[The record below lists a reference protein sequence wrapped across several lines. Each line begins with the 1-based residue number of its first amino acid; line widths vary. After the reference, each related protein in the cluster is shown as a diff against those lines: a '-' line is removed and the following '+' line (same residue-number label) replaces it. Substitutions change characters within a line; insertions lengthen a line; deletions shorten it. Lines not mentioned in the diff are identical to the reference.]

1 MDNKRFY
8 WIKLNTNFF
17 NQETID
23 FLLQQENGC
32 QYVVLYQMLCLSTAN
47 NNGRLETKINEV
59 IIPYDVK
66 KIVRDC
72 KYFDYDTVVVAL
84 ELYKKLG
91 LVYETEDKTLRLAN
105 YEYMIGSESANREA
119 IKKREYRARLKAK
132 DNLGDKSWTNC
143 PTEYR
148 DKSIEIRDKS
158 IDNNINSSAKAEPNT
173 DLVKEII
180 DYLNLKTNKHF
191 RYTKNNINKIQ
202 TRLKEKFTLDDFKT
216 VIDKKTAQWLND
228 SKMNEY
234 LRPDTLFGSKF
245 ESYLNQ
251 NSKVN
256 EAPVPDWFDKTFE
269 VEEMTEDERR
279 ELEEIKNGTYRA

>member
-91 LVYETEDKTLRLAN
+91 LVYETEDKTLRLSN

-132 DNLGDKSWTNC
+132 DNLMDKHGTNC

-148 DKSIEIRDKS
+148 DKSIEYRDKS

-173 DLVKEII
+173 DLAKEII

-216 VIDKKTAQWLND
+216 VIDKKTEQWLND

-234 LRPDTLFGSKF
+234 LRPETLFGSKF

-251 NSKVN
+251 NGKEN
-256 EAPVPDWFDKTFE
+256 EIIPEWFNKTFKK
-269 VEEMTEDERR
+269 EEMTEDERR
-279 ELEEIKNGTYRA
+279 EFEAIKNGTYRA